1 MRKDVFM
8 LKAYSK
14 FMDGLVLVLKIAI
27 VIMTVVMV
35 GTMFYQVILRYFFSK
50 ANAWSEELARLM
62 CIWVVMLGAA
72 VATRTYAHLQ
82 IDVLL
87 NLIPEK
93 TRHLVTAIIT
103 FASMLFILAMLKY
116 SVDLCNSVG
125 TATSAGLHMSK
136 KYIYLCLP
144 VGFALIALVSVEVI
158 LKNLH
163 DFFHFNGTKEEGTD
177 V

>member
-1 MRKDVFM
+1 M

-14 FMDGLVLVLKIAI
+14 FMDGLVMVLKAVI
-27 VIMTVVMV
+27 VIMVIIMV
-35 GTMFYQVILRYFFSK
+35 GSMFYQVILRYFFSK

-72 VATRTYAHLQ
+72 VATRTHAHLQ

-87 NLIPEK
+87 NLIPERS
-93 TRHLVTAIIT
+93 RHLVTAIIT
-103 FASMLFILAMLKY
+103 IVSLLFILAMLKY

-125 TATSAGLHMSK
+125 TATSAGLRMSK

-144 VGFALIALVSVEVI
+144 VGFAMIALVSVEVI
-158 LKNLH
+158 MKSLH
-163 DFFHFNGTKEEGTD
+163 DFFHFEKTDEEGLS